1 MIIKV
6 TEQIAHT
13 GCHERNVGGI
23 SLHVRCVQFNFTTD
37 ACWFSRLR
45 DCIHRVKANSLNK
58 CKITFGLEASYKSN
72 AKLGL
77 GLWAL

>member
-45 DCIHRVKANSLNK
+45 DCIHRVKANSLK
-58 CKITFGLEASYKSN
+58 PSISVKSHLKSN